1 MQIPAMVRE
10 IDRTTQALA
19 AQLGVGY
26 TNLINGNGL
35 YAKMRTRRDPINTN
49 KKIKVLKV
57 QLRREGEVVF
67 VEIVPIK
74 GYPSELL
81 ITKLALLI

>member
-19 AQLGVGY
+19 GQLNVPY
-26 TNLINGNGL
+26 TNLIGSDGL

-57 QLRREGEVVF
+57 QLRREGQVVF
-67 VEIVPIK
+67 EEIMPIK

-81 ITKLALLI
+81 ITKLALVI